1 MLIQTL
7 RLWRSNDIDTTFST
21 RKYESWSEGS
31 LKWSEDEETSV
42 YTFVIIFAKK
52 AVGEVRDPWNTGT
65 EETFKLLPPA
75 GDHILLVCG
84 CEYCIYGQQFCPLTG
99 RICVDLKKI

>member
-65 EETFKLLPPA
+65 EETFKLLP
-75 GDHILLVCG
+75 LLVTIFSW
-84 CEYCIYGQQFCPLTG
+84 YVVVNIVFMDNSFV
-99 RICVDLKKI
+99 R